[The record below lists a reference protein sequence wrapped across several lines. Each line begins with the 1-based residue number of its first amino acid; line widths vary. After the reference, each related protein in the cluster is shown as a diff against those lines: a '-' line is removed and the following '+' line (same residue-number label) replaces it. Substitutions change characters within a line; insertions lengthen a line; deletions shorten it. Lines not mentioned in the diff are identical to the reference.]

1 MIPQLRIFQTLLF
14 LLAAVPCGIPFRYQP
29 NPVFPSELAALVLA
43 VLMVLTA
50 TLLPGRP
57 AEKSG
62 PPYASLIWFGLAGVL
77 ALQMVLMPVLY
88 WSDRTEPA
96 LYALTA
102 AFSVWALSRASNQF
116 GKMQLAP
123 YFAWGL
129 LAGAIFNSAVS
140 VQQVVEL
147 LQNGPRLIFGHLG
160 QKNLYGHYLSW
171 GLAAAAWLA
180 AEKELPKTWFWPVA
194 AWLALSI
201 AWSGSRSPFM
211 YAGAWLVFG
220 LLSAWLGKD
229 SIRRFGWLL
238 AASAVLILV
247 MQFVAPWINDVLQSL
262 LHAKNEVPTGLDRLD
277 SNGSRRLVEWH
288 KAWLTFL
295 AHPWLGIG
303 WGAYPSQ
310 SIALQINPAFAVVT
324 ESVLFT
330 HAHNSLLN
338 IMAETGLAGTLVIAG
353 GILWMFIALLKRE
366 HDPVKIFGASL
377 AIVSVLHSLVEYPL
391 WYYHLL
397 GPFALALFFMRSDAP
412 GWLKMPDRLARA
424 SLGLYGAGALATAVF
439 GGLLYIQIYPIM
451 DPSEKPA
458 ENTARIKTLQKLKQN
473 PLIDFYADFALSNY
487 IVASAQDMPWKLQI
501 LDRLNQVRPYPS
513 QLSDQAIMEA
523 LRGNTGKAHVLM
535 RQAAFSYPESLDY
548 YSETILT
555 FKEPDVRS
563 LLQEVDDAKVL
574 FGKKK

>member
-1 MIPQLRIFQTLLF
+1 MIAQLRVFQTLLF
-14 LLAAVPCGIPFRYQP
+14 LLAAVPCGIPFRYAP

-50 TLLPGRP
+50 AALPSYK
-57 AEKSG
+57 KSS
-62 PPYASLIWFGLAGVL
+62 PPYASLIWFGLAAVI
-77 ALQMVLMPVLY
+77 ALQMLVMPVLY
-88 WSDRTEPA
+88 WSDRTEPI

-102 AFSVWALSRASNQF
+102 AFSVWALARARDHF
-116 GKMQLAP
+116 GSMQLAP
-123 YFAWGL
+123 FFAWGL
-129 LAGAIFNSAVS
+129 LAGAIFNSAIS
-140 VQQVVEL
+140 VQQVIEL
-147 LQNGPRLIFGHLG
+147 IQNGPRLIFGHLG
-160 QKNLYGHYLSW
+160 QKNLYGHYLTW

-180 AEKELPKTWFWPVA
+180 AEKELPRTWFWPVA
-194 AWLALSI
+194 MWLALAI
-201 AWSGSRSPFM
+201 AWSSSRSPFM

-220 LLSAWLGKD
+220 GLSAWLGKD
-229 SIRRFGWLL
+229 SVRRFGGYLV
-238 AASAVLILV
+238 ACAVLIIV
-247 MQFVAPWINDVLQSL
+247 MQFVAPWVNEALQSL

-277 SNGSRRLVEWH
+277 SNGARRLVEWH

-310 SIALQINPAFAVVT
+310 SIALQINPAFAIVT

-338 IMAETGLAGTLVIAG
+338 IMAETGLAGAIVMAG

-366 HDPVKIFGASL
+366 HDPVKIFGASMV
-377 AIVSVLHSLVEYPL
+377 IVSVLHSLVEYPL
-391 WYYHLL
+391 WYYHLM

-412 GWLKMPDRLARA
+412 RMLEIPNLAVRA
-424 SLGLYGAGALATAVF
+424 TLGSYGVAALATAVF

-451 DPSEKPA
+451 EPSTKPT
-458 ENTARIKTLQKLKQN
+458 ENASRIKTLQALKQN

-487 IVASAQDMPWKLQI
+487 IVASKVDMSWKLQI
-501 LDRLNQVRPYPS
+501 LDRLNQVRPYPT

-523 LRGNTGKAHVLM
+523 LRGNTSKAHSLI
-535 RQAAFSYPESLDY
+535 RQAAFAYPESLEY
-548 YSETILT
+548 YKEAISE
-555 FKEPDVRS
+555 FKEPEVRA
-563 LLQEVDDAKVL
+563 LLKEVDDAEVL

>member
-1 MIPQLRIFQTLLF
+1 MIPQLRIFQVLLF

-50 TLLPGRP
+50 TLLPSR
-57 AEKSG
+57 EKSS
-62 PPYASLIWFGLAGVL
+62 PPYASLIWFGLAAVI
-77 ALQMVLMPVLY
+77 ALQMLLMPVLY
-88 WSDRTEPA
+88 WSDRTEPI

-102 AFSVWALSRASNQF
+102 GFSVWALARAVDHF
-116 GKMQLAP
+116 GKMQLAT

-147 LQNGPRLIFGHLG
+147 IQNGPRLIFGHLG
-160 QKNLYGHYLSW
+160 QKNLYGHYVTW
-171 GLAAAAWLA
+171 GLAAAAWLT
-180 AEKELPKTWFWPVA
+180 AEKELPKTWFWPIAV
-194 AWLALSI
+194 WLALAI
-201 AWSGSRSPFM
+201 AWSSSRSPLM

-220 LLSAWLGKD
+220 ALAAYLGKD
-229 SIRRFGWLL
+229 SVRRFGWLL
-238 AASAVLILV
+238 TASAVLIIV
-247 MQFVAPWINDVLQSL
+247 MQFVAPWINDALQSL

-277 SNGSRRLVEWH
+277 SNGARRFVEWN
-288 KAWLTFL
+288 KAWITFL
-295 AHPWLGIG
+295 ANPWLGIG
-303 WGAYPSQ
+303 WAAYPSQ
-310 SIALQINPAFAVVT
+310 SIALQINPAFAIVQ

-338 IMAETGLAGTLVIAG
+338 IMAETGLAGALVMVG
-353 GILWMFIALLKRE
+353 GMLWMFIALLKRE
-366 HDPVKIFGASL
+366 HDPVKIFGA
-377 AIVSVLHSLVEYPL
+377 AMVIVSVLHSLVEYPL

-412 GWLKMPDRLARA
+412 SKLQLPNWLVRIG
-424 SLGLYGAGALATAVF
+424 LGTYGVAALATAVF

-451 DPSEKPA
+451 DPSDKA
-458 ENTARIKTLQKLKQN
+458 ADNAARIKTLQTLKQN

-487 IVASAQDMPWKLQI
+487 IVASKQDMPWKLQI

-513 QLSDQAIMEA
+513 QLSDQAIMET
-523 LRGNTGKAHVLM
+523 LRGNTSKAHKLM

-548 YSETILT
+548 FREAILE
-555 FKEPDVRS
+555 FKEPEVRA
-563 LLQEVDDAKVL
+563 LIKEVEDAEKL
-574 FGKKK
+574 FGKEKK